1 MRREHPRH
9 GGALSHACSS
19 AAECNTPCHKHL
31 FPTTHEHFP
40 SLRLN
45 PYMEHMYD
53 GLDLSALEA
62 MFVKVKAHLLEANA
76 TGAVA
81 AAKYAAWADEQVGL
95 G

>member
-1 MRREHPRH
+1 
-9 GGALSHACSS
+9 
-19 AAECNTPCHKHL
+19 
-31 FPTTHEHFP
+31 
-40 SLRLN
+40 
-45 PYMEHMYD
+45 MEHMYD